1 MMLEIA
7 DLDAGYG
14 LGQVL
19 FGVDLTVAPGE
30 IVGLLG
36 RNGMGKTTTVRTIFG
51 LLAPMSGTIR
61 FRGKDLV
68 RQRPHRIARA
78 GLGLVPEGRQIFPL
92 LSVDQTLTAM
102 ARPGPDG
109 RLRWT
114 RDRVYELFP
123 LLAERRSNR
132 GDVLSGGEQQ
142 MLAIGR
148 ALVTNPDLLVL
159 DEATEGLAP
168 IVRSE
173 IWKALDNLRG
183 EGESMLVIDQNIG
196 ELLVLADRAA
206 ILEKGRIVWSGTA
219 GELQRNPGLQQTHLS
234 VG

>member
-1 MMLEIA
+1 MLEVA

-19 FGVDLTVAPGE
+19 FGVELSVAPGE

-51 LLAPMSGTIR
+51 LLTPMSGSIR
-61 FRGKDLV
+61 FRGKNLV
-68 RQRPHRIARA
+68 KQQPHRIARA
-78 GLGLVPEGRQIFPL
+78 GLGLVPEGRQVFPL
-92 LSVDQTLTAM
+92 LTVDQTLTAM
-102 ARPGPDG
+102 ARPGPEG
-109 RLRWT
+109 RRRWT

-123 LLAERRSNR
+123 LLAARRSNR

-148 ALVTNPDLLVL
+148 ALVMNPDLLVL

-168 IVRSE
+168 IVRRE
-173 IWKALDNLRG
+173 IWKALDTLRG
-183 EGESMLVIDQNIG
+183 EGQSMLVIDRNIG
-196 ELLVLADRAA
+196 ELLLLADRAA
-206 ILEKGRIVWSGTA
+206 ILEKGRIVWTGTA
-219 GELQRNPGLQQTHLS
+219 AELEGRPGLQHAHLG

>member
-1 MMLEIA
+1 MLEIA

-219 GELQRNPGLQQTHLS
+219 AELQRNPGLQQTHLS

>member
-1 MMLEIA
+1 MLEVA
-7 DLDAGYG
+7 RLDAGYG

-19 FGVDLTVAPGE
+19 FGVNLTVAPGE

-51 LLAPMSGTIR
+51 LLTPTAGTIR
-61 FRGKDLV
+61 FRGKNLV

-78 GLGLVPEGRQIFPL
+78 GLGLVPEGRQVFPL
-92 LSVDQTLTAM
+92 LSVDQTLIAM

-109 RLRWT
+109 RQRWT

-123 LLAERRSNR
+123 LLAARRSNR

-148 ALVTNPDLLVL
+148 ALVMNPDLLVL

-173 IWKALDNLRG
+173 IWKALDTLRD
-183 EGESMLVIDQNIG
+183 EGQSMLVIDQNIG

-219 GELQRNPGLQQTHLS
+219 AELQANPGLQQAHLS

>member
-1 MMLEIA
+1 MLEIA

-19 FGVDLTVAPGE
+19 FGVELTVAPGA

-51 LLAPMSGTIR
+51 MLTPTRGTIR
-61 FRGKDLV
+61 FRGQDLV
-68 RQRPHRIARA
+68 GQRPYRIART
-78 GLGLVPEGRQIFPL
+78 GLGLVPEGRQVFPL
-92 LSVDQTLTAM
+92 LTVEQTLTAM
-102 ARPGPDG
+102 ERPGPDG
-109 RLRWT
+109 RRRWT

-123 LLAERRSNR
+123 LLADRRSNR

-148 ALVTNPDLLVL
+148 ALVMNPDLMVL

-168 IVRSE
+168 IVRAE
-173 IWKALDNLRG
+173 IWKALDTLRG
-183 EGESMLVIDQNIG
+183 EGQSMLVIDRNVG
-196 ELLVLADRAA
+196 ELLHLADRAA
-206 ILEKGRIVWSGTA
+206 ILEKGRVVWNGTA
-219 GELQRNPGLQQTHLS
+219 AELQANAAVQRAHLS
-234 VG
+234 IG

>member
-1 MMLEIA
+1 MLEVA

-19 FGVDLTVAPGE
+19 FQVEFSVAEGE

-51 LLAPMSGTIR
+51 LLTPTRGTIR

-68 RQRPHRIARA
+68 GQRSHRIARA
-78 GLGLVPEGRQIFPL
+78 GLGLVPEGRQVFPL
-92 LSVDQTLTAM
+92 LTVAQTLDAM
-102 ARPGPDG
+102 ERPGPDG
-109 RLRWT
+109 RKRWT
-114 RDRVYELFP
+114 RERVYELFP
-123 LLAERRSNR
+123 QLYDRRAIR

-148 ALVTNPDLLVL
+148 ALVTNPELLVL

-168 IVRSE
+168 AVRRE
-173 IWKALDNLRG
+173 IWNALDALRRQG
-183 EGESMLVIDQNIG
+183 HSMLVVDRNIG
-196 ELLVLADRAA
+196 ELLQRADRAT
-206 ILEKGRIVWSGTA
+206 ILEKGRIVWTGTA
-219 GELQRNPGLQQTHLS
+219 AELNTKPEVQHAHLS

>member
-1 MMLEIA
+1 MLEVA

-19 FGVDLTVAPGE
+19 FGVELTVAPGE

-51 LLAPMSGTIR
+51 LLTPTRGTIR

-68 RQRPHRIARA
+68 RQQPHRIARA
-78 GLGLVPEGRQIFPL
+78 GLGLVPEGRQVFPL

-109 RLRWT
+109 RRRWT

-148 ALVTNPDLLVL
+148 ALVMNPDLLVL

-168 IVRSE
+168 IVRGE
-173 IWKALDNLRG
+173 IWKALDTLRG
-183 EGESMLVIDQNIG
+183 EGQSMLVIDRNIG
-196 ELLVLADRAA
+196 ELLLLADRAA
-206 ILEKGRIVWSGTA
+206 ILEKGRIMWSGTA
-219 GELQRNPGLQQTHLS
+219 AELQVSPGLQHAHLG